1 MVFLE
6 WRSKTISLF
15 PTLSELV
22 VLCPVPCYIE
32 YNDERHDAPNMMT
45 CSLPIFRMFHGV
57 RGILQ
62 VESVKI
68 EPSLAPPRVK
78 APWIPGRSSDMLQV
92 RTIRLL
98 PALASSPTAISQ
110 SPKRILPRPKGRLYH
125 VIQFG
130 NNSMMLRSMLRARP
144 WLQPLATY
152 DVKTGEESHRASSR
166 DATANFVWTQFKS
179 QDYLDA
185 AFAGCR
191 VKIGR
196 NTETGLNV
204 LQGRKD
210 ADAPVTSH
218 NHFEGVAWMCTKRGL
233 LETLGGEWQP
243 RSFILRKNDDFEVFA
258 ESFNLQGEDG
268 IWILKP
274 SEFSN
279 RGNGIEIMPSK
290 QLAVEFLRKNH
301 PGAWVVQ
308 KYIEKPMLLD
318 SRKFDIR
325 SYGLICSQ
333 DGENFKSY
341 FYPIVYVRTAS
352 DAYSLQN
359 IQNKFAHLN
368 NDAVQ
373 KHCKN
378 YGKIENCNKLS
389 LPQLEKKLK
398 GEIESAKV
406 TADIK
411 KITGE
416 VFKACAPR
424 LNPRKIPRCFEVVG
438 FDFMLDSDA
447 KVWLIEANTNPCLE
461 LVNALLAQL
470 IPNMIDGALKLTI
483 DQWIGGFAAPTDVK
497 WEEL

>member
-1 MVFLE
+1 MPRCL
-6 WRSKTISLF
+6 KPNPLF
-15 PTLSELV
+15 IRNL
-22 VLCPVPCYIE
+22 
-32 YNDERHDAPNMMT
+32 
-45 CSLPIFRMFHGV
+45 RMFHGV

-68 EPSLAPPRVK
+68 EPSAAPPRVK
-78 APWIPGRSSDMLQV
+78 VPWVTGRSADILQV
-92 RTIRLL
+92 RPMKLL
-98 PALASSPTAISQ
+98 PAPTVSPRSMSLA
-110 SPKRILPRPKGRLYH
+110 PKRVAPRPKGRLFH

-152 DVKTGEESHRASSR
+152 DIKTGQEVHRTSAR

-185 AFAGCR
+185 ACEGSR
-191 VKIGR
+191 VRIGR
-196 NTETGLNV
+196 NTETGLEIS
-204 LQGRKD
+204 QGRKD
-210 ADAPVTSH
+210 PQKPVAAH

-233 LETLGGEWQP
+233 LETLGGLWQP
-243 RSFILRKNDDFEVFA
+243 RSFILRTKDDFEVFA
-258 ESFNLQGEDG
+258 ETFNSQAEDG

-290 QLAVEFLRKNH
+290 QLAVDFLRKNH

-308 KYIEKPMLLD
+308 KYIEKPMLLEG
-318 SRKFDIR
+318 RKFDIR

-341 FYPIVYVRTAS
+341 FYPLVYVRTAS
-352 DAYSLQN
+352 EYYSLQN

-398 GEIESAKV
+398 GEIESVKV
-406 TADIK
+406 IEDIR

-438 FDFMLDSDA
+438 FDFMLDADA

-461 LVNALLAQL
+461 LVNALLAQM

-483 DQWIGGFAAPTDVK
+483 DQWIGGFAAPSDVK
-497 WEEL
+497 WQEL